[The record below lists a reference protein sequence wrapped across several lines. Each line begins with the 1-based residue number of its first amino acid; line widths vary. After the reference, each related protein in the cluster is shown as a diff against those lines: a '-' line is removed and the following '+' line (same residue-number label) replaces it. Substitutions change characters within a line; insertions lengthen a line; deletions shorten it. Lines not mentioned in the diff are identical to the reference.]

1 VTFAIVAGDRGA
13 GEVGVAVASKV
24 LAVGAFCPYVR
35 GGVGA
40 VSSQAYLNP
49 YLGYDCVQLMA
60 EGVAVGEAVDRL
72 LAGDPGRDWR
82 QLIAV
87 DAAGQ
92 PRAYTGARVDPWC
105 GDRVGDGF
113 AVAGNILY
121 GPQTLDAMAETF
133 AAQADLPL
141 AERLLASLAAGD
153 SAGGDRRGR
162 QSAALLSG
170 GTLSCRTPACGS
182 TTTPTPSS
190 SSSGCTTWRG
200 IGRCRSARACR
211 LPGSR
216 KGRKSSRNGSTS
228 SGRRWASRINRIRE
242 DRT

>member
-1 VTFAIVAGDRGA
+1 VTFAIVACDRSA
-13 GEVGVAVASKV
+13 GEVGVAVASRV

-49 YLGYDCVQLMA
+49 YLGYDCLRLMA
-60 EGVAVGEAVDRL
+60 DGDAVGDAVDRL
-72 LAGDPGRDWR
+72 LADDPGRDWR

-121 GPQTLDAMAETF
+121 GPETLDAMAETF
-133 AAQADLPL
+133 AAQGDLPL

-153 SAGGDRRGR
+153 DAGGDRRGR
-162 QSAALLSG
+162 QSAALL
-170 GTLSCRTPACGS
+170 
-182 TTTPTPSS
+182 
-190 SSSGCTTWRG
+190 
-200 IGRCRSARACR
+200 IGRSLE
-211 LPGSR
+211 LPYVSLR
-216 KGRKSSRNGSTS
+216 VDDHSDPITELGRIYGLAHEGALPLGALVSTS
-228 SGRRWASRINRIRE
+228 RE
-242 DRT
+242 PRGPQDLAERQHAVRQALGIPD

>member
-1 VTFAIVAGDRGA
+1 VTFANVASDRSA
-13 GEVGVAVASKV
+13 GEVGVAVASWV

-49 YLGYDCVQLMA
+49 YLGYDCVRLMT

-92 PRAYTGARVDPWC
+92 PRAHTGPRVDPWC
-105 GDRVGDGF
+105 GDLVGDGF

-133 AAQADLPL
+133 VAWRRATARAGTGGAA
-141 AERLLASLAAGD
+141 S
-153 SAGGDRRGR
+153 RRR
-162 QSAALLSG
+162 CSSG
-170 GTLSCRTPACGS
+170 GALSFRTSACGS
-182 TTTPTPSS
+182 TTTPIPSPSS
-190 SSSGCTTWRG
+190 AGCTASRTR
-200 IGRCRSARACR
+200 GRCRSARWSR
-211 LPGSR
+211 PPGSR
-216 KGRKSSRNGSTS
+216 AARRSSRNDSMP
-228 SGRRWASRINRIRE
+228 SGRRWASRS
-242 DRT
+242 DRKTRH

>member
-1 VTFAIVAGDRGA
+1 MTFAIVGGDRGA

-24 LAVGAFCPYVR
+24 LAVGAFCPYVC

-49 YLGYDCVQLMA
+49 YLGYDCIQAMA

-92 PRAYTGARVDPWC
+92 TRAYTGTRVDPWC
-105 GDRVGDGF
+105 GDRTGDGF

-121 GPQTLDAMAETF
+121 GPQTLDAMADAF
-133 AAQADLPL
+133 AAKAGLPL
-141 AERLLASLAAGD
+141 AERLRASLAAGGG
-153 SAGGDRRGR
+153 AGGDRRGR
-162 QSAALLSG
+162 QSAALLVGRSLELPYVSLRVDDHADPIAELIRLYG
-170 GTLSCRTPACGS
+170 LAQERALPLGARVS
-182 TTTPTPSS
+182 TTREPQGP
-190 SSSGCTTWRG
+190 RELAERQHVVRQALG
-200 IGRCRSARACR
+200 I
-211 LPGSR
+211 P
-216 KGRKSSRNGSTS
+216 
-228 SGRRWASRINRIRE
+228 
-242 DRT
+242 D

>member
-1 VTFAIVAGDRGA
+1 MTFAIVACDRGT

-24 LAVGAFCPYVR
+24 LAVGAFCPYVS

-60 EGVAVGEAVDRL
+60 EGIAVGEAVDRL

-92 PRAYTGARVDPWC
+92 PRAYTGKRVDPWC

-133 AAQADLPL
+133 AKSDLAL

-153 SAGGDRRGR
+153 AAGGDRRGR
-162 QSAALLSG
+162 QSAALLVGRSLELPYVSLRVDDHAEPVIELIRLYG
-170 GTLSCRTPACGS
+170 LAQDRALPLGARVS
-182 TTTPTPSS
+182 TTREPQGPQELAE
-190 SSSGCTTWRG
+190 RQHVVRQALG
-200 IGRCRSARACR
+200 I
-211 LPGSR
+211 P
-216 KGRKSSRNGSTS
+216 
-228 SGRRWASRINRIRE
+228 
-242 DRT
+242 D

>member
-1 VTFAIVAGDRGA
+1 VTFAIVACDRGA

-49 YLGYDCVQLMA
+49 YLGYDCVRLMT

-121 GPQTLDAMAETF
+121 GPLTLDAMAETF

-162 QSAALLSG
+162 QSAALLVGRRLELPYASLRVDDHPDPIVELIRLYDLARDRALPLG
-170 GTLSCRTPACGS
+170 ARVS
-182 TTTPTPSS
+182 TTREPQGPQELAE
-190 SSSGCTTWRG
+190 RQHVVRQALG
-200 IGRCRSARACR
+200 I
-211 LPGSR
+211 P
-216 KGRKSSRNGSTS
+216 
-228 SGRRWASRINRIRE
+228 
-242 DRT
+242 D